1 MGKKVVESVEFYD
14 DWDGTPLEEKDAK
27 PRYLTFEG
35 VRYEYYLTNE
45 HQHELADIIKKLTS
59 GTAVPPESSRKA
71 SKTTRST
78 SLNTYGLDAKEV
90 REVGLSE
97 GITKPQ
103 GRLSQAAYD
112 HANKVLNKK

>member
-1 MGKKVVESVEFYD
+1 MGKKVIETVEFVD
-14 DWDGTPLEEKDAK
+14 DWDGTPLKERDAE

-35 VRYEYYLTNE
+35 VKYEYYLTGE
-45 HQHELADIIKKLTS
+45 HQLELADIIKKLTS
-59 GTAVPPESSRKA
+59 GTPVGTDTPARKTA
-71 SKTTRST
+71 RTS

-112 HANKVLNKK
+112 HANKVLNGK